1 MKQELKKFVTQPLIY
16 FSFIGILIVVIIQNS
31 VSIQKPEGS
40 TLRENLSEFNQD
52 IENRNPLTYEMV
64 SHIESF
70 EIQEEM
76 WNRYNTVFN
85 MRDSLIEEQSEFLAK
100 KDSTLFSSEA
110 DQLKINQRLAII
122 NESIKLAP
130 RLVDD
135 VLYLSILDFSPVF
148 VVLMLAFGV
157 IAAYRL
163 FLVDQEMNILS
174 LYITTK
180 TGIKKLFGQKLT
192 ILIGSI
198 LFLVLLKIG
207 IDFVFLSLNHFPYE
221 LPMQLVFGHLD
232 FNGLLAATTYLI
244 IVTMYHFWLVLL
256 LVGIILVFSQL
267 IKNTT
272 LTFITIGIVILAEF
286 LMFNFISVS
295 SQFSVLKQIN
305 LFYIINMTTSNF
317 FVYQAQ
323 TMKLLG
329 IGLLCLTFVCL
340 VGFYAL
346 YVSYKGLLTR
356 KGNIQLT
363 VRFKNL
369 FSFQLIDVMVMR
381 RYLIVLLI
389 IIGYVFYDYQSYQ
402 VIKNQETILFER
414 YQSTYLG
421 KITDSTLARLESER
435 EKIQAAEII
444 SDELNEKIMNNE
456 ALSETQMRQLSEA
469 STILQD
475 RSFFQQVD
483 REIQEILINEGDT
496 YIDSMSLRLWLQA
509 DSPFY
514 QTILLVVI
522 MLPALLMGL
531 TIGQNLYQ
539 SNIGQLAQTTK
550 NIKRYRLNSL
560 VMTLSMNLIII
571 LLVYCVRYLKI
582 NQFYP
587 IHLLDTSINNVL
599 AVNSS
604 ISIKAYLF
612 VFFVNQWLGL
622 SAMSLMAMFMMKKT
636 SLIVSLIISIGIV
649 SLLLVLPVGL
659 GQLMSPIFLS
669 HPLKYGVSLVFIW
682 MVGILTKQR
691 LLKH

>member
-1 MKQELKKFVTQPLIY
+1 MKQELKKFATQPLIY

-40 TLRENLSEFNQD
+40 ILRENLSEFNQD

-85 MRDSLIEEQSEFLAK
+85 MRDSLIVEQSELLAK

-122 NESIKLAP
+122 NESIKLTP

-180 TGIKKLFGQKLT
+180 TGIKKLFGQKLI
-192 ILIGSI
+192 ILLGSI

-232 FNGLLAATTYLI
+232 FNGLLSATTYLI
-244 IVTMYHFWLVLL
+244 IVTIYHFWLVLL

-329 IGLLCLTFVCL
+329 IGLLCLTLVCL

-444 SDELNEKIMNNE
+444 SNELNEKIMNNE

-550 NIKRYRLNSL
+550 NIKRYRLNSI

-599 AVNSS
+599 AVNST

-659 GQLMSPIFLS
+659 SQLMSPTFLS